1 MKKWITMR
9 RASRRRVVKEVF
21 AITFMA
27 LITIVSAVVN
37 ASAVPLV
44 EMRWHV
50 ENKRE
55 FDLPGRASPDAI
67 GISCRET
74 AKLAG
79 VI

>member
-1 MKKWITMR
+1 
-9 RASRRRVVKEVF
+9 
-21 AITFMA
+21 MA

-37 ASAVPLV
+37 ASGVPFAKV
-44 EMRWHV
+44 RRHI

-55 FDLPGRASPDAI
+55 FDLPRHVPPDTI

-79 VI
+79 

>member
-1 MKKWITMR
+1 
-9 RASRRRVVKEVF
+9 
-21 AITFMA
+21 MA

-37 ASAVPLV
+37 ASGVPV
-44 EMRWHV
+44 AKMRWHV

-55 FDLPGRASPDAI
+55 FDLPRRASPDAI

-79 VI
+79 VIRGVGACAGFAVALPLGCPLRAY